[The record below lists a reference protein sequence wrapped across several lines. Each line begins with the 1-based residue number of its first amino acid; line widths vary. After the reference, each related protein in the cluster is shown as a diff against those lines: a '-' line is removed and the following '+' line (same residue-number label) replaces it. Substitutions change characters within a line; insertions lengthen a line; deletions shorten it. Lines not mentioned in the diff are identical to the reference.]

1 MLILK
6 GKVGKSVI
14 VERLSHYTGTVVYG
28 YLEDMIYNVEGM
40 LCVLSKDVSLDVF
53 CRDLEEDILKKEHI
67 DTLIIY
73 TNLNE
78 DEIIPIKDLLEKL
91 EKINI
96 FRFGII
102 TCK

>member
-6 GKVGKSVI
+6 GKAGKSVI
-14 VERLSHYTGTVVYG
+14 VERLSHYTETVVYG

-53 CRDLEEDILKKEHI
+53 CRDLEEDILKKEYI

-78 DEIIPIKDLLEKL
+78 DEIIPIKDILEKL
-91 EKINI
+91 EKINV

>member
-14 VERLSHYTGTVVYG
+14 VERLSHYTGTIIYG

-53 CRDLEEDILKKEHI
+53 CRDLEEDILKREWI
-67 DTLIIY
+67 ETLIIY
-73 TNLNE
+73 TNLDE
-78 DEIIPIKDLLEKL
+78 DEILPIKEIIEKL
-91 EKINI
+91 EKISI

>member
-6 GKVGKSVI
+6 DKAGKSVI
-14 VERLSHYTGTVVYG
+14 VERLSHYTETVVYG

-40 LCVLSKDVSLDVF
+40 MCVLAKDVSLNMF
-53 CRDLEEDILKKEHI
+53 CNNLEEDILKKEHI

-73 TNLNE
+73 TNLSE
-78 DEIIPIKDLLEKL
+78 DEITPIKDALEKL
-91 EKINI
+91 EKLNV
-96 FRFGII
+96 FKWGII

>member
-6 GKVGKSVI
+6 GNAGKSVI
-14 VERLSHYTGTVVYG
+14 VERLSHYTETVVYG

-40 LCVLSKDVSLDVF
+40 MCVLAKDVSLNMF
-53 CRDLEEDILKKEHI
+53 CNNLEEDILKKGHI

-73 TNLNE
+73 TNLSE
-78 DEIIPIKDLLEKL
+78 DEIIPIKDALEKL
-91 EKINI
+91 EKLNV
-96 FRFGII
+96 FRWGII

>member
-6 GKVGKSVI
+6 GKAGKSVI
-14 VERLSHYTGTVVYG
+14 VERLSHYTETVVYG

-40 LCVLSKDVSLDVF
+40 MCVLAKDVSLNMF
-53 CRDLEEDILKKEHI
+53 CSNLEEDILKKERI

-73 TNLNE
+73 TNLSE
-78 DEIIPIKDLLEKL
+78 DEITPIKDVLEKL
-91 EKINI
+91 EKLNV
-96 FRFGII
+96 FRWGIV

>member
-6 GKVGKSVI
+6 GKAGKSVI
-14 VERLSHYTGTVVYG
+14 VERLSHYTETVVYG

-40 LCVLSKDVSLDVF
+40 MCVLAKDVSLNMF
-53 CRDLEEDILKKEHI
+53 CNNLEEDILKKERI

-78 DEIIPIKDLLEKL
+78 DEITPIKDVLEKL
-91 EKINI
+91 EKLNV
-96 FRFGII
+96 FRWVII

>member
-6 GKVGKSVI
+6 GKAGKSVI
-14 VERLSHYTGTVVYG
+14 VERLSHYTETVVYG

-40 LCVLSKDVSLDVF
+40 MCVLAKDVSLDMF
-53 CRDLEEDILKKEHI
+53 CNNLEEDILKKERI

-73 TNLNE
+73 TNLSE
-78 DEIIPIKDLLEKL
+78 DEIIPIKDTLEKL
-91 EKINI
+91 EKLNV
-96 FRFGII
+96 FRWGII